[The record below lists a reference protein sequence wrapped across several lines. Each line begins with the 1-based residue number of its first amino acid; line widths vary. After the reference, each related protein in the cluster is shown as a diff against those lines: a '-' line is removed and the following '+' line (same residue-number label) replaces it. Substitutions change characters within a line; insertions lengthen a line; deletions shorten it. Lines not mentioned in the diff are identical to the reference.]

1 MGTDAP
7 ATRASRREWIGLAV
21 LALPT
26 LLVSV
31 DISVLFLAL
40 PHLAADLG
48 ASNTQL
54 LWITDIYAF
63 MIAGFLV
70 AMGTLGDRIGRR
82 RILVIGGAVFG
93 LASVL
98 AAYSTTPEMLIG
110 ARALLG
116 VAGAT
121 LAPSALALVTTMFTD
136 PKQRGLAIGVFMSC
150 FMGGGALG
158 PVVGGFMLEYFWWG
172 SVFLLAVPIMLLLVV
187 AGPLLL
193 PESRNPDAG
202 SIDLL
207 SVVMALGSILP
218 VIYSLKELATGNT
231 SPLVFASLLLGA
243 VVTTLFIRR
252 QRKLETPLVDLT
264 LFTNTIFRSALLV
277 MLLGSIVMS
286 GMMMLFA
293 MYLQMVVGLSP
304 LQAGL
309 WTVIPAVAT
318 VVGAMLA
325 PAAAQ
330 RVSPGIVIAGGL
342 LVSACGFLL
351 MTQIGPLGGLAVTLA
366 GIAVGSIGAGAFA
379 SLGTDLALG
388 AAPPDRAGSAASLSE
403 TGGELGVAL
412 GIATLGTLGAAIY
425 SSQLVIP
432 AGVSSEAGEA
442 SRESIANATV
452 EAAALPGQLAVDLME
467 NAREAF
473 STGLGVT
480 AATAVVLYL
489 LLAVLAFVTLRRT
502 PPTGSVVVEETP
514 EAGSTED
521 GAEEPTL
528 SAEPEPEQSKG

>member
-1 MGTDAP
+1 MGTDATAIR
-7 ATRASRREWIGLAV
+7 ATRREWAGLAV

-82 RILVIGGAVFG
+82 RILITGGAVFG

-116 VAGAT
+116 IAGAT

-172 SVFLLAVPIMLLLVV
+172 SVFLLAVPIMLLLIV
-187 AGPLLL
+187 AGPLVL
-193 PESRNPDAG
+193 PESRNSAAG

-218 VIYSLKELATGNT
+218 VVYSLKELATGNT
-231 SPLVFASLLLGA
+231 SPLVFVALLLGA
-243 VVTTLFIRR
+243 VVTALFIRR
-252 QRKLETPLVDLT
+252 QRKLEAPLVDLA

-277 MLLGSIVMS
+277 MLLGSVVMS

-309 WTVIPAVAT
+309 WTVVPAVTT

-330 RVSPGIVIAGGL
+330 KVSPGIVITGGL
-342 LVSACGFLL
+342 LISACGFLL
-351 MTQIGPLGGLAVTLA
+351 MTQIGPLGGLAVTLT

-412 GIATLGTLGAAIY
+412 GIATLGTLGAAVY
-425 SSQLVIP
+425 SNQVLIP
-432 AGVSSEAGEA
+432 PGVPSEAAEA
-442 SRESIANATV
+442 SRESIANATS
-452 EAAALPGQLAVDLME
+452 EASALPGQLASDLLG

-473 STGLGVT
+473 STGLGAA
-480 AATAVVLYL
+480 AATAVVLYV
-489 LLAVLAFVTLRRT
+489 LLAVLAFITLRRT
-502 PPTGSVVVEETP
+502 PPTGSVGGGEEPGAGPT
-514 EAGSTED
+514 EAGAEKSDRPVETER
-521 GAEEPTL
+521 AE
-528 SAEPEPEQSKG
+528 G